1 MLGVTLAN
9 LNAVSYASLCVRD
22 IIDSGCCRSS
32 VGNLP
37 EAVCTINFSADDSSR
52 EVGKNLLEFVVVV
65 IHGSLGFE
73 LATSEGCTATLLPGT
88 PCTNHLHLLLHLDSK
103 HLAWEILDELEVAR
117 NIQEH
122 PARLTLVWEP
132 LDLDG
137 RVWHTVLVAV
147 RACEVE
153 ILAISLAA
161 VGKPP
166 VDVVLVEVEDVVVD
180 CHTLREMSL
189 DIGNELLNRIQHVG

>member
-1 MLGVTLAN
+1 MLHH
-9 LNAVSYASLCVRD
+9 S
-22 IIDSGCCRSS
+22 
-32 VGNLP
+32 
-37 EAVCTINFSADDSSR
+37 
-52 EVGKNLLEFVVVV
+52 
-65 IHGSLGFE
+65 
-73 LATSEGCTATLLPGT
+73 LPGA
-88 PCTNHLHLLLHLDSK
+88 PGTNHLHLLLHLDSK

-132 LDLDG
+132 LNLNG

-166 VDVVLVEVEDVVVD
+166 VDVVFVEVENVLIE
-180 CHTLREMSL
+180 CHTFSEVSL
-189 DIGNELLNRIQHVG
+189 DVCDELLDRIQHVS